1 MTVRRARAV
10 RPPRTI
16 TLPRSSGCTR
26 TSRTRPR
33 RRPWLFTRTSS
44 GWSTMPFTRC
54 SRASSSTSRLAVLL
68 VARGRCVL
76 GGALL
81 GGGRGGLGGLA
92 VLSGLGVLGGLGVL
106 SGCAGIAGVGGG
118 GLSTLGGLA
127 RARALAVRLGRLARC
142 RLGVLRLGVGACLGV
157 GALRLRGVG
166 LGSWLTGP
174 ALVRFGF
181 GRLERLGDRRG
192 EGLLLVRPGRGGL
205 QRALGSGQALELLPV
220 TGDLKDPPDRVRGLC
235 PHREPVLC
243 PVRVDLDERGFRLG
257 VVLADLL
264 DRPAV
269 PLGTG
274 VSDDD
279 PVKGR
284 TDLPHA
290 LELDLDSHGCGL
302 LP

>member
-10 RPPRTI
+10 RPPRPI

-68 VARGRCVL
+68 AARGRYFL

-81 GGGRGGLGGLA
+81 GGGPAGPGRLA
-92 VLSGLGVLGGLGVL
+92 VLSGGGALGGGVLSLGGGAVLGGLGVVGAL
-106 SGCAGIAGVGGG
+106 SG
-118 GLSTLGGLA
+118 LA
-127 RARALAVRLGRLARC
+127 CARALAVRLGRLAGN
-142 RLGVLRLGVGACLGV
+142 RLGVLRLGGV
-157 GALRLRGVG
+157 GALRLRGVR
-166 LGSWLTGP
+166 LGSGLAAPG
-174 ALVRFGF
+174 LVRLGL

-192 EGLLLVRPGRGGL
+192 KGFLLVRPGLSGL
-205 QRALGSGQALELLPV
+205 QRALAPGQALELLPV

-235 PHREPVLC
+235 PHREPVLG
-243 PVRVDLDERGFRLG
+243 PVRVDLDERGLRLG

-274 VSDDD
+274 VGDDD